1 MATDV
6 DASDVLPVLRCHRFQ
21 RSELMPFRIDFEYID
36 LTMPL
41 EYGFQDLVDMNDLA
55 SHRIGRL
62 QFQGRINSGPFYSQT
77 GYAPEV
83 ADRLAARLEP
93 ALEGLQVTD
102 QAVIG
107 HGGRLMAVDV

>member
-6 DASDVLPVLRCHRFQ
+6 NASDMLPVLWRNRFQ

-41 EYGFQDLVDMNDLA
+41 GYGFQDLVDMNDLA
-55 SHRIGRL
+55 SHRIGRPQL
-62 QFQGRINSGPFYSQT
+62 QGRIDPGRFYPEL
-77 GYAPEV
+77 GFAPEV
-83 ADRLAARLEP
+83 ADRLAARHEP
-93 ALEGLQVTD
+93 ALEGLQITD

-107 HGGRLMAVDV
+107 RRGRLVAVDA